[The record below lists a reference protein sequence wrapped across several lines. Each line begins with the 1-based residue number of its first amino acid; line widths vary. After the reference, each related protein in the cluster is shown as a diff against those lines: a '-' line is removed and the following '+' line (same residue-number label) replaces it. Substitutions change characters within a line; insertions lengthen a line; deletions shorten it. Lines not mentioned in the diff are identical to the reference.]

1 MKVKCMITMS
11 QVLTTSSTKIVNNQ
25 YDKYINMFM
34 RKLKEEVIRTN
45 DPIYK
50 QLYIALDN
58 LYNKNQF
65 KIHFV
70 TNNDSDRMIKYTYG
84 YYSAYEN
91 SIYLVVDKDNFESK
105 WFGVATDYDNFTEK
119 SIRSFVITCTHEL
132 MHYCS
137 NTYYEAFIKIWRQ
150 TMYTHIWDVF
160 KNIIDRDYYEFMDPI
175 SAHNISQKEFIN
187 NPSYKATFDAY
198 FNSIMINI
206 RFRLQSLNKR
216 YNDILSTLYSRQ
228 KFMYARFFDN
238 VLVSGIKLHEGV
250 FNNTTMKIY
259 HAIQSAY
266 YNMSPM
272 FRNIKMYSMF
282 YQELFD
288 FSEVACIFATYSKWA
303 PDQAKLV
310 LKTLQLIQ

>member
-1 MKVKCMITMS
+1 MS
-11 QVLTTSSTKIVNNQ
+11 QILNSKNFKLVNDR
-25 YDKYINMFM
+25 YDKYIDMFM
-34 RKLKEEVIRTN
+34 DKLKNEAARTN

-58 LYNKNQF
+58 LYNRGQF
-65 KIHFV
+65 KIHFIDA
-70 TNNDSDRMIKYTYG
+70 NKDSDRMIKYTYG
-84 YYSAYEN
+84 YYSAFKN

-119 SIRSFVITCTHEL
+119 SIKSFVVTCTHEL

-137 NTYYEAFIKIWRQ
+137 NTYYESFVKIWRQ
-150 TMYTHIWDVF
+150 TMYTHIWNVF
-160 KNIIDRDYYEFMDPI
+160 KHIIDRDFYEFVDPI
-175 SAHNISQKEFIN
+175 SAHNFSQKDFLE
-187 NPSYKATFDAY
+187 SADYKATFDAY

-206 RFRLQSLNKR
+206 KFRLQSLNKR
-216 YNDILSTLYSRQ
+216 YNDILSTLYSKQ

-238 VLVSGIKLHEGV
+238 VLVSTIKLHEGV
-250 FNNTTMKIY
+250 FNDTSMKIY

-266 YNMSPM
+266 YDMAPS

-288 FSEVACIFATYSKWA
+288 FSEVACIFATYAKWA
-303 PDQAKLV
+303 PDQMKLV